1 MKQETIRNLAT
12 TCAVALL
19 LAACGG
25 GGSTSSTSDTTYT
38 GTITG
43 FGSIFVNGVEFETE
57 GSRVSVDG
65 NSATEDDL
73 KVGMQVRIKGSANGT
88 NGKATSISFDDD
100 VEGLVISNSITAG
113 QLTGSMNIMGQTVN
127 VTDTTVFESKL
138 ATVTGPDQITAGM
151 IVEVSGYSSGM
162 GDIQATRLEVKAA
175 DLTTYL
181 SEHPNGIEVK
191 GIISNLD
198 SVNMTFDIGAMTVDY
213 AGATLDDFINGIE
226 DGLYVEVKSI
236 EGLDSTSNH
245 LLASKVELEHDGKK
259 GHDDDDEGEVEI
271 KGMVTTAVVDDSFAV
286 NGETILINDGTEFEG
301 LEKSDLVLDVIVEV
315 EGHYVDG
322 VLVADEVK
330 LEEESDNEIK
340 GVVESVT
347 TTGVNTGTV
356 TLVGGTEISIN
367 NETLMK
373 DSRDEGMMPNTKFNL
388 MDLAQGDHVEIDYYN
403 DNGTLTAIKLERE
416 DP

>member
-198 SVNMTFDIGAMTVDY
+198 TVNMTFDIGTMTVDY

-226 DGLYVEVKSI
+226 EGLYVEVKSI
-236 EGLDSTSNH
+236 EGLDLN
-245 LLASKVELEHDGKK
+245 
-259 GHDDDDEGEVEI
+259 
-271 KGMVTTAVVDDSFAV
+271 
-286 NGETILINDGTEFEG
+286 
-301 LEKSDLVLDVIVEV
+301 
-315 EGHYVDG
+315 
-322 VLVADEVK
+322 
-330 LEEESDNEIK
+330 
-340 GVVESVT
+340 
-347 TTGVNTGTV
+347 
-356 TLVGGTEISIN
+356 
-367 NETLMK
+367 
-373 DSRDEGMMPNTKFNL
+373 
-388 MDLAQGDHVEIDYYN
+388 Q
-403 DNGTLTAIKLERE
+403 
-416 DP
+416 